1 MGIIKLFNPLLD
13 PQLQINKKISKLFE
27 LFPIKSKYLA
37 SDIATLFDTKRI
49 FREQLNLSV
58 PFTERR
64 ESKHRYTYLFF
75 IVLSLSLVAHRRKW
89 VMSLCV
95 CELRAAVRLMSKQE
109 NLVQLRR
116 QMEYVE

>member
-75 IVLSLSLVAHRRKW
+75 IVLSLSCCSQTK
-89 VMSLCV
+89 MSNEFVCV
-95 CELRAAVRLMSKQE
+95 
-109 NLVQLRR
+109 
-116 QMEYVE
+116 